1 MDKSGKKKF
10 GADSIVVGFAL
21 FSMFFGAGNVIFP
34 PYLGFGAGTQWVNG
48 FLFYFIADIGLAL
61 FALFTL
67 LKVGGSEN
75 ITGRIGSVA
84 SNILMSAIILCIG
97 PMVAIPRTAATT
109 FEMSVAPL
117 ISGVSPV
124 IFSVAFFIV
133 VLLLSIRQSAVI
145 DVVGKVLT
153 PALLIGLLVLI
164 IKGIISPL
172 GSIVNP
178 HVDSSFVIVNGI
190 KSGYQTMDVLVALAF
205 GIIILK
211 SAQEK
216 GYSDARESSKMIRA
230 AAVIAGVLLLIVYF
244 GLTYLGATSAS
255 LFSLGISRAE
265 LVIGIVQRLLGKVG
279 LVIFAVVVVIALIIQ
294 LFALAQA
301 KLDLYPAVLEIKRQ
315 RDQRHALLHNTG
327 IELCYLALMH
337 EKPAGSHG
345 VLIENVSLLI
355 RAYMQRPHKKLA
367 VFNGAVAVLHIH
379 RARAQGFDLRSG
391 KLNARLV
398 ALKDKVIVEGLA
410 VCRDL
415 LCTRLLRHIS
425 SPAFQYILIITHFYA
440 RKKYI
445 L

>member
-1 MDKSGKKKF
+1 MDKSGKKKS

-190 KSGYQTMDVLVALAF
+190 KSGYQTMDVLAALAF

-265 LVIGIVQRLLGKVG
+265 LVIGIVERLLGKVG
-279 LVIFAVVVVIALIIQ
+279 LVIFAVVVALACMTTAVALVSSAASFFEKLTKGRLSYATLVIIICVSSAVISNLGLDRIVAVASPILDIVYPPTLVLIALSWFGDR
-294 LFALAQA
+294 LSRGVYCWAVVGAL
-301 KLDLYPAVLEIKRQ
+301 
-315 RDQRHALLHNTG
+315 
-327 IELCYLALMH
+327 
-337 EKPAGSHG
+337 
-345 VLIENVSLLI
+345 
-355 RAYMQRPHKKLA
+355 
-367 VFNGAVAVLHIH
+367 
-379 RARAQGFDLRSG
+379 
-391 KLNARLV
+391 
-398 ALKDKVIVEGLA
+398 
-410 VCRDL
+410 
-415 LCTRLLRHIS
+415 IS
-425 SPAFQYILIITHFYA
+425 SVLSTLSLYGVSVPIVNTLPLASLGLGWIVPAAGFGIVAYVISRLRKM
-440 RKKYI
+440 RKKS
-445 L
+445 

>member
-124 IFSVAFFIV
+124 VFSVAFFIV

-190 KSGYQTMDVLVALAF
+190 KSGYQTMDVLAALAF

-265 LVIGIVQRLLGKVG
+265 LVIGIVERLLGKTG
-279 LVIFAVVVVIALIIQ
+279 LVIFAVVVALACMTTAVALVSSAASFFEKLTKGRLSYATLVIIICVFSAVISNLGLDRIVAVASPILDIVYPPTLVLIALSWFGDRLSRGVYRWAVIG
-294 LFALAQA
+294 ALIASV
-301 KLDLYPAVLEIKRQ
+301 LSTLSLYGVSVPIVNTLPLASLGLGWIVPA
-315 RDQRHALLHNTG
+315 AGFG
-327 IELCYLALMH
+327 I
-337 EKPAGSHG
+337 
-345 VLIENVSLLI
+345 V
-355 RAYMQRPHKKLA
+355 AYVISR
-367 VFNGAVAVLHIH
+367 
-379 RARAQGFDLRSG
+379 LR
-391 KLNARLV
+391 KM
-398 ALKDKVIVEGLA
+398 
-410 VCRDL
+410 
-415 LCTRLLRHIS
+415 
-425 SPAFQYILIITHFYA
+425 
-440 RKKYI
+440 RKKS
-445 L
+445 

>member
-48 FLFYFIADIGLAL
+48 FLFYFVADIGLAL

-190 KSGYQTMDVLVALAF
+190 KSGYQTMDVLAALAF

-265 LVIGIVQRLLGKVG
+265 LVIGIVQRLLGKTG
-279 LVIFAVVVVIALIIQ
+279 LVIFAVVVALACMTTAVALVSSAASFFEKLTKGRLSYATLVIIICVSSAVISNLGLDRIVAVASPILDIVYPPTLVLIALSWFGDRLSRGVYRWAVIG
-294 LFALAQA
+294 ALIASV
-301 KLDLYPAVLEIKRQ
+301 LSTLSLYGVSVPIVNTLPLASLGLGWIVPAVGF
-315 RDQRHALLHNTG
+315 G
-327 IELCYLALMH
+327 I
-337 EKPAGSHG
+337 
-345 VLIENVSLLI
+345 V
-355 RAYMQRPHKKLA
+355 AYVISR
-367 VFNGAVAVLHIH
+367 
-379 RARAQGFDLRSG
+379 LR
-391 KLNARLV
+391 KM
-398 ALKDKVIVEGLA
+398 
-410 VCRDL
+410 
-415 LCTRLLRHIS
+415 
-425 SPAFQYILIITHFYA
+425 
-440 RKKYI
+440 RKKS
-445 L
+445 

>member
-190 KSGYQTMDVLVALAF
+190 KSGYQTMDVLAALAF

-216 GYSDARESSKMIRA
+216 GYSDGRESSKMIRA

-255 LFSLGISRAE
+255 LFSLDISRAE
-265 LVIGIVQRLLGKVG
+265 LVIGIVERLLGKVG
-279 LVIFAVVVVIALIIQ
+279 LVIFAVVVALACMTTAVALVSSAASFFEKLTKGRLSYRVLVTVICVSSAVISNLGLDRIVAVASPILDIVYPPTLVLIALSWFGDRLSRGVYRWAVIG
-294 LFALAQA
+294 ALIASV
-301 KLDLYPAVLEIKRQ
+301 LSTLSLYGVSVPIVNTLPLASLGLGWIVPA
-315 RDQRHALLHNTG
+315 
-327 IELCYLALMH
+327 
-337 EKPAGSHG
+337 AGFG
-345 VLIENVSLLI
+345 
-355 RAYMQRPHKKLA
+355 
-367 VFNGAVAVLHIH
+367 
-379 RARAQGFDLRSG
+379 
-391 KLNARLV
+391 LV
-398 ALKDKVIVEGLA
+398 AYVIG
-410 VCRDL
+410 
-415 LCTRLLRHIS
+415 RLRKM
-425 SPAFQYILIITHFYA
+425 
-440 RKKYI
+440 RKKS

>member
-97 PMVAIPRTAATT
+97 PIVAIPRTAATT

-190 KSGYQTMDVLVALAF
+190 KSGYQTMDVLAALAF

-216 GYSDARESSKMIRA
+216 GYSDARESSKMIRT

-255 LFSLGISRAE
+255 LFSLDISRAE
-265 LVIGIVQRLLGKVG
+265 LVIGIVQRLLGKTG
-279 LVIFAVVVVIALIIQ
+279 LVIFAVVVALACMTTAVALVSSAASFFEKLTKGRLSYAVLVTVICVSSAVISNLGLDRIVAVASPILDIVYPPTLVLIALSWFGDRLSRGVYRWAVIG
-294 LFALAQA
+294 ALIASV
-301 KLDLYPAVLEIKRQ
+301 LSTLSLYGVSVPIVNTLPLASLGLGWIVPA
-315 RDQRHALLHNTG
+315 AGFG
-327 IELCYLALMH
+327 I
-337 EKPAGSHG
+337 
-345 VLIENVSLLI
+345 V
-355 RAYMQRPHKKLA
+355 AYVIGR
-367 VFNGAVAVLHIH
+367 
-379 RARAQGFDLRSG
+379 LR
-391 KLNARLV
+391 
-398 ALKDKVIVEGLA
+398 EM
-410 VCRDL
+410 
-415 LCTRLLRHIS
+415 
-425 SPAFQYILIITHFYA
+425 
-440 RKKYI
+440 RKKS
-445 L
+445 

>member
-190 KSGYQTMDVLVALAF
+190 KSGYQTMDVLAALAF

-265 LVIGIVQRLLGKVG
+265 LVIGIVERLLGKVG
-279 LVIFAVVVVIALIIQ
+279 LVIFAVVVALACMTTAVALVSSAASFFEKLTKGRLSYATLVIIICVSSAVISNLGLDRIVAVASPILDIVYPPTLVLIALSWFGDRLSRGVYRWAVIG
-294 LFALAQA
+294 ALIASV
-301 KLDLYPAVLEIKRQ
+301 LSTLSLYGVSVPIVNTLPLASLGLGWIVPAVVF
-315 RDQRHALLHNTG
+315 G
-327 IELCYLALMH
+327 I
-337 EKPAGSHG
+337 
-345 VLIENVSLLI
+345 V
-355 RAYMQRPHKKLA
+355 AYVIGR
-367 VFNGAVAVLHIH
+367 
-379 RARAQGFDLRSG
+379 LR
-391 KLNARLV
+391 
-398 ALKDKVIVEGLA
+398 EM
-410 VCRDL
+410 
-415 LCTRLLRHIS
+415 
-425 SPAFQYILIITHFYA
+425 
-440 RKKYI
+440 RKKS
-445 L
+445 

>member
-190 KSGYQTMDVLVALAF
+190 KSGYQTMDVLAALAF

-265 LVIGIVQRLLGKVG
+265 LVIGIVERLLGKVG
-279 LVIFAVVVVIALIIQ
+279 LVIFAVVVALACMTTAVALVSSAASFFEKLTKGRLSYATLVITICVSSAVISNLGLDRIVAVASPILDIVYPPTLVLIALSWFGDRLSRGVYRWAVIG
-294 LFALAQA
+294 ALIASV
-301 KLDLYPAVLEIKRQ
+301 LSTLSLYGVSVPIVNTLPLASLGLGWIVPA
-315 RDQRHALLHNTG
+315 AGFG
-327 IELCYLALMH
+327 I
-337 EKPAGSHG
+337 
-345 VLIENVSLLI
+345 V
-355 RAYMQRPHKKLA
+355 AYVISR
-367 VFNGAVAVLHIH
+367 
-379 RARAQGFDLRSG
+379 LR
-391 KLNARLV
+391 KM
-398 ALKDKVIVEGLA
+398 
-410 VCRDL
+410 
-415 LCTRLLRHIS
+415 
-425 SPAFQYILIITHFYA
+425 
-440 RKKYI
+440 RKKS
-445 L
+445 

>member
-1 MDKSGKKKF
+1 MDKSGMRKF

-190 KSGYQTMDVLVALAF
+190 KSGYQTMDVLAALAF

-265 LVIGIVQRLLGKVG
+265 LVIGIVERLLGKVG
-279 LVIFAVVVVIALIIQ
+279 LVIFAVVVALACMTTAVALVSSAASFFEKLTKGRLSYATLVIIICVSSAVISNLGLDRIVAVASPILDIVYPPTLVLIALSWFGDR
-294 LFALAQA
+294 LSRGVYCWAVVGAL
-301 KLDLYPAVLEIKRQ
+301 
-315 RDQRHALLHNTG
+315 
-327 IELCYLALMH
+327 
-337 EKPAGSHG
+337 
-345 VLIENVSLLI
+345 
-355 RAYMQRPHKKLA
+355 
-367 VFNGAVAVLHIH
+367 
-379 RARAQGFDLRSG
+379 
-391 KLNARLV
+391 
-398 ALKDKVIVEGLA
+398 
-410 VCRDL
+410 
-415 LCTRLLRHIS
+415 IS
-425 SPAFQYILIITHFYA
+425 SVLSTLSLYGVSVPIVNTLPLASLGLGWIVPSVVFGLIAYVISRL
-440 RKKYI
+440 RKNKA
-445 L
+445 

>member
-190 KSGYQTMDVLVALAF
+190 KSGYQTMDVLAALAF

-255 LFSLGISRAE
+255 LFSLDISRAE
-265 LVIGIVQRLLGKVG
+265 LVIGIVERLLGKVG
-279 LVIFAVVVVIALIIQ
+279 LVIFAVVVALACMTTAVALVSSAASFFEKLTKGRLSYAALVIIICVSSAVISNLGLDRIVAVASPILDIVYPPTLVLIALSWFGDRLSRGVYRWAVIG
-294 LFALAQA
+294 ALIASV
-301 KLDLYPAVLEIKRQ
+301 LSTLSLYGVSVPIVNTLPLASLGLGWIVPA
-315 RDQRHALLHNTG
+315 AGFG
-327 IELCYLALMH
+327 I
-337 EKPAGSHG
+337 
-345 VLIENVSLLI
+345 V
-355 RAYMQRPHKKLA
+355 AYVISR
-367 VFNGAVAVLHIH
+367 
-379 RARAQGFDLRSG
+379 LR
-391 KLNARLV
+391 KM
-398 ALKDKVIVEGLA
+398 
-410 VCRDL
+410 
-415 LCTRLLRHIS
+415 
-425 SPAFQYILIITHFYA
+425 
-440 RKKYI
+440 RKKS
-445 L
+445 

>member
-117 ISGVSPV
+117 IGGISPV
-124 IFSVAFFIV
+124 VFSIAFFIV
-133 VLLLSIRQSAVI
+133 VLLLCIRQSAVI

-190 KSGYQTMDVLVALAF
+190 KSGYQTMDVLAALAF

-265 LVIGIVQRLLGKVG
+265 LVIGIVERLLGKVG
-279 LVIFAVVVVIALIIQ
+279 LVIFAVVVALACMTTAVALVSSAASFFEKLTKGRLSYATLVIIICVSSAVISNLGLDRIVAVASPILDIVYPPTLVLIALSWFGDRLSRGVYRWAVIG
-294 LFALAQA
+294 ALIASV
-301 KLDLYPAVLEIKRQ
+301 LSTLSLYGVSVPIVNTLPLASLGLGWIVPA
-315 RDQRHALLHNTG
+315 AGFG
-327 IELCYLALMH
+327 I
-337 EKPAGSHG
+337 
-345 VLIENVSLLI
+345 V
-355 RAYMQRPHKKLA
+355 AYVISR
-367 VFNGAVAVLHIH
+367 
-379 RARAQGFDLRSG
+379 LR
-391 KLNARLV
+391 KM
-398 ALKDKVIVEGLA
+398 
-410 VCRDL
+410 
-415 LCTRLLRHIS
+415 
-425 SPAFQYILIITHFYA
+425 
-440 RKKYI
+440 RKKS
-445 L
+445 

>member
-190 KSGYQTMDVLVALAF
+190 KSGYQTMDVLAALAF

-255 LFSLGISRAE
+255 LFSLDISRAE
-265 LVIGIVQRLLGKVG
+265 LVIGIVERLLGKVG
-279 LVIFAVVVVIALIIQ
+279 LVIFAVVVALACMTTAVALVSSAASFFEKLTKGRLSYATLVIIICVSSAVISNLGLDRIVAVASPILDIVYPPTLVLIALSWFGDRLSRGVYRWAVIG
-294 LFALAQA
+294 ALIASV
-301 KLDLYPAVLEIKRQ
+301 LSTLSLYGVSVPIVNTLPLAPLGLGWIVPA
-315 RDQRHALLHNTG
+315 AGFG
-327 IELCYLALMH
+327 I
-337 EKPAGSHG
+337 
-345 VLIENVSLLI
+345 V
-355 RAYMQRPHKKLA
+355 AYVISR
-367 VFNGAVAVLHIH
+367 
-379 RARAQGFDLRSG
+379 LR
-391 KLNARLV
+391 KM
-398 ALKDKVIVEGLA
+398 
-410 VCRDL
+410 
-415 LCTRLLRHIS
+415 
-425 SPAFQYILIITHFYA
+425 
-440 RKKYI
+440 RKKS
-445 L
+445 

>member
-190 KSGYQTMDVLVALAF
+190 KSGYQTMDVLAALAF

-255 LFSLGISRAE
+255 LFSLDISRAE
-265 LVIGIVQRLLGKVG
+265 LVIGIVERLLGKVG
-279 LVIFAVVVVIALIIQ
+279 LVIFAVVVALACMTTAVALVSSAASFFEKLTKGRLSYATLVIIICVFSAVISNLGLDRIVAVASPILDIVYPPTLVLIALSWFGDRLSRGVYRWAVIG
-294 LFALAQA
+294 ALIASV
-301 KLDLYPAVLEIKRQ
+301 LSTLSLYGVSVPIVNTLPLASLGLGWIVPA
-315 RDQRHALLHNTG
+315 AGFG
-327 IELCYLALMH
+327 I
-337 EKPAGSHG
+337 
-345 VLIENVSLLI
+345 V
-355 RAYMQRPHKKLA
+355 AYVISR
-367 VFNGAVAVLHIH
+367 
-379 RARAQGFDLRSG
+379 LR
-391 KLNARLV
+391 KM
-398 ALKDKVIVEGLA
+398 
-410 VCRDL
+410 
-415 LCTRLLRHIS
+415 
-425 SPAFQYILIITHFYA
+425 
-440 RKKYI
+440 RKKS
-445 L
+445 

>member
-190 KSGYQTMDVLVALAF
+190 KSGYQTMDVLAALAF

-265 LVIGIVQRLLGKVG
+265 LVIGIVERLLGKTG
-279 LVIFAVVVVIALIIQ
+279 LVIFAVVVALACMTTAVALVSSAASFFEKLTKGRLSYAVLVTVICVSSAVISNLGLDRIVAVASPILDIVYPPTLVLIALSWFGDRLSRGVYRWAVIG
-294 LFALAQA
+294 ALIASV
-301 KLDLYPAVLEIKRQ
+301 LSTISLYGVSVPIVNTLPLASLGLGWIVPA
-315 RDQRHALLHNTG
+315 AGFG
-327 IELCYLALMH
+327 I
-337 EKPAGSHG
+337 
-345 VLIENVSLLI
+345 V
-355 RAYMQRPHKKLA
+355 AYVISR
-367 VFNGAVAVLHIH
+367 
-379 RARAQGFDLRSG
+379 LR
-391 KLNARLV
+391 KM
-398 ALKDKVIVEGLA
+398 
-410 VCRDL
+410 
-415 LCTRLLRHIS
+415 
-425 SPAFQYILIITHFYA
+425 
-440 RKKYI
+440 RKKS
-445 L
+445 